1 MSGPTFLGL
10 DASTQSLKASLL
22 SSDLDVLR
30 ELAVNFDADL
40 PHYRTRGG
48 VLHGPEGSGEVFS
61 PVMMVVEAMDLLF
74 ERIKADGWDLTTV
87 RGAAAAGQQ
96 HASVY
101 WSRDSEKILRSIDTG
116 SPLHLQL
123 SGAFSRGVIPNWQ
136 DSSTTAE
143 CRALEAAC
151 GGPDGLA
158 RATGSKAHE
167 RFTGAQIMRFK
178 RVDPEGYAKTSRISL
193 VSSFITTLLCLDGEV
208 KGIDESD
215 ACGMNLWTMDT
226 AQRGWNDKVLAAIDP
241 GLSEKLGK
249 VETDTG
255 RVVGRIGS
263 WFVTRYGFDP
273 ECCVFPGTGD
283 NPATFL
289 SLTRELTPPSLTNPS
304 APRRGSRLARHI
316 RRRPRFDGIVQPAP
330 RVPRVLPPGA
340 DRSAERPGRRQARGR
355 SDPLLQHAGVQE

>member
-101 WSRDSEKILRSIDTG
+101 WSRESEKILRSIDTG
-116 SPLHLQL
+116 SPLHSQL

-289 SLTRELTPPSLTNPS
+289 SLTRESTSPQL
-304 APRRGSRLARHI
+304 
-316 RRRPRFDGIVQPAP
+316 
-330 RVPRVLPPGA
+330 
-340 DRSAERPGRRQARGR
+340 
-355 SDPLLQHAGVQE
+355 